1 MSDEGQGPVTMPE
14 GITPAAPASAEI
26 TAPAPEA
33 STGQAPSQPSP
44 ETGQATAPQAEEPT
58 FFDPSTLAPELMPG
72 YKQMQ
77 AAFTKKMQAISGEKQ
92 KIEAYNQFMA
102 DPIGQMQTVAKQYG
116 YSLTRAEAAQAINQ
130 QQGQAPQNWEPQ
142 SWGEVMSMA
151 TQTARE
157 EIMRELQPF
166 LGNVQKVTAQTIERQ
181 LSEIDPQWRTY
192 EDDMRAKL
200 QKHPT
205 LVNDVAELY
214 RLSVPEDVLTAR
226 ATQAALAKFSGK
238 AEQAKVSGTTKTS
251 HSAPATPDITKM
263 KSGDAF
269 NMAVEIARKKIASGG

>member
-1 MSDEGQGPVTMPE
+1 MSEGQSPVTMPE
-14 GITPAAPASAEI
+14 GITPAAPVDAGTPAAAPK
-26 TAPAPEA
+26 APAGQANAQP
-33 STGQAPSQPSP
+33 SPDTGQAP
-44 ETGQATAPQAEEPT
+44 ATPQAEEPT
-58 FFDPSTLAPELMPG
+58 FFDPSTLPPELMPG

-77 AAFTKKMQAISGEKQ
+77 AAFTKKMQGISAHKQ
-92 KIEAYNQFMA
+92 KIEAYDQFMA
-102 DPIGQMQTVAKQYG
+102 DPIGQMQAVAKQYG

-130 QQGQAPQNWEPQ
+130 TQGQAPQDQEPQ
-142 SWGEVMSMA
+142 TWDDVYRIA
-151 TQTARE
+151 E
-157 EIMRELQPF
+157 ERAEQRIMEKLQPF

-214 RLSVPEDVLTAR
+214 RLSVPEEVLTAR
-226 ATQAALAKFSGK
+226 ATQAALTKFQSK
-238 AEQAKVSGTTKTS
+238 AEQAKVSDTTKAS
-251 HSAPATPDITKM
+251 QSAPAAPDITKL

-269 NMAVEIARKKIASGG
+269 NAAVEIARKKLAAGG